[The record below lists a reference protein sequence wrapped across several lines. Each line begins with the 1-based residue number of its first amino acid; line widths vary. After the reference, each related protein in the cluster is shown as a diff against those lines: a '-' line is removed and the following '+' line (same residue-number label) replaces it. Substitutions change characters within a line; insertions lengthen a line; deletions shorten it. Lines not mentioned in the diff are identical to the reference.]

1 MKSYIEE
8 SFEDKLK
15 KLRTYESDLYLKWG
29 NRKRIFNMTGVT
41 FEIKFCKAE
50 MMFKESLQKD
60 NPKKK
65 NANVRNDG
73 KSFGSSKHR
82 M

>member
-8 SFEDKLK
+8 SLEDKLK
-15 KLRTYESDLYLKWG
+15 KLRTYESELYEKWG
-29 NRKRIFNMTGVT
+29 NRKRIFKITGIN
-41 FEIKFCKAE
+41 FEIKFCRAE

-65 NANVRNDG
+65 MQMLEIMERAFDHLNI
-73 KSFGSSKHR
+73 
-82 M
+82 